1 MGKYLKLVFFLLAV
15 LLSGTIA
22 YSTHLKAGEILVRR
36 TSGTQFQIQLII
48 YTDSSSVIGFGV
60 DEPDAEIRISDGTT
74 LFAQRDAPGRI
85 YIGNATFKNVYT
97 FPARQFNTSTYTISY
112 QQDNRNGGVKNM
124 DNSGNTPFYL
134 ETILKVSPFIGVNN
148 LPILLIP
155 PIDLAA
161 VGQKYTYNPGAYD
174 IEGDSL
180 SYEFTT
186 PKQNTGTDVVGYQH
200 PNIKPAPAGT
210 FTLDPLD
217 GTIVWDAPV
226 VPGYYNF
233 AFIIKEWRN
242 GQVIGS
248 IVRDMQ
254 IEVKNSLNRPPVLKL
269 PNDTCVVAG
278 STFSNFPIVAT
289 DPDVNDKIKLT
300 SKSGLYT
307 LTSSPATFTA
317 PAESNPVTGY
327 FNWSTT
333 CSHVRDEP
341 YQAIFIA
348 QDITPTGQPL
358 FDIQSWNIR
367 VLAPAP
373 ENLTVMAIDEGFQ
386 LNWNA
391 YACNTG
397 KMEIYRKVC
406 DSLDNVV
413 SPCESGDPKALGY
426 IKIGEVPLTTT
437 TFKDTANLNPGS
449 YYYYKITASFSAPK
463 GGRSIASAG
472 ALGSLLGVPVP
483 THTTVLKTDSLNGK
497 IQVSWTQPMELDMAA
512 FPGPYEYRLYRAI
525 GLTGTNYTQVKTLSN
540 LMDTTVIDSLIN
552 TRDLAFNYK
561 LDFYYTSASGLTLK
575 NTSIKATSVF
585 LNSTPGGNQ
594 VSLSWSFDVPWNN
607 RNQYHRIYRKIQ
619 GSNVF
624 ELYDSVFVTG
634 NSASYLDDGLV
645 NGDTVCYYIQTQ
657 GRYCSDKLPFPLLNN
672 SQVVCEVPRDT
683 KPPCPPTLLGPASCL
698 DEGINQLTINW
709 IPDLSPGCNQDIKGY
724 NVYYAEYEDEEL
736 TLLAS
741 NVPDTFFVDNDL
753 LSLAGCYTV
762 TALNFYGSESAM
774 SNKICVDLCV
784 YYELPNLISPNRDSL
799 NDVFRP
805 YPVPKNV
812 KQVKFT
818 VFNRWGKRIYYS
830 EDDIQL
836 NWHGEAS
843 DGSQVPSGVYFIHAE
858 VIFRRRLNRKDEVK
872 SIKGWVQVIRR
883 EEEDVQDPK

>member
-1 MGKYLKLVFFLLAV
+1 MGKYFKIVFFLLT
-15 LLSGTIA
+15 LILSGTIA

-36 TSGTQFQIQLII
+36 TSVTQFEIQLII

-60 DEPDAEIRISDGTT
+60 DEPDAEIKISDGTT
-74 LFAQRDAPGRI
+74 LYALRDSPGRI

-97 FPARQFNTSTYTISY
+97 FPPRQFNSSTYTISY

-134 ETILKVSPFIGVNN
+134 ETILRVSPFIGVNN

-161 VGQKYTYNPGAYD
+161 VGQKYTYNSGAYD

-186 PKQNTGTDVVGYQH
+186 PKQNTGTNVVGYQH

-210 FTLDPLD
+210 FTLDPVTGDL
-217 GTIVWDAPV
+217 VWDAPV

-254 IEVKNSLNRPPVLKL
+254 IEVKNSINKPPVLKL

-278 STFSNFPIVAT
+278 TSFSNLAIVAT
-289 DPDVNDKIKLT
+289 DPDINDKIILT
-300 SKSGLYT
+300 SKSGLY
-307 LTSSPATFTA
+307 LLPSSPAGFVVPA
-317 PAESNPVTGY
+317 PPSNPTTGY
-327 FNWSTT
+327 FSWSTN

-341 YQAIFIA
+341 YQVVFIA
-348 QDITPTGQPL
+348 QDITPTNQPL
-358 FDIQSWNIR
+358 FDIQSWRIK
-367 VLAPAP
+367 VLAPEPTGLEVQAV
-373 ENLTVMAIDEGFQ
+373 NKGFQ
-386 LNWNA
+386 LDWDP
-391 YACNTG
+391 YACNNG
-397 KMEIYRKVC
+397 KMEVYRKVC
-406 DSLDNVV
+406 DSIDNVL
-413 SPCESGDPKALGY
+413 SHCENGDPKALGY
-426 IKIGEVPLTTT
+426 TKIGEVPIGTTT
-437 TFKDTANLNPGS
+437 YKDTVNLNPGS
-449 YYYYKITASFSAPK
+449 YYYYRISANFAAPK
-463 GGRSIASAG
+463 GGRSNASAG
-472 ALGSLLGVPVP
+472 ACGSVFGAPVP
-483 THTTVLKTDSLNGK
+483 THATVVKTDSLNGK
-497 IQVSWTQPMELDMAA
+497 IKVSWSQPLELDMTT
-512 FPGPYEYRLYRAI
+512 FPGPYQYRLFRAT
-525 GLTGTNYTQVKTLSN
+525 GLTGTNYTLIKTLSN
-540 LMDTTVIDSLIN
+540 LADTLVIDSLIN
-552 TRDLAFNYK
+552 TRDLAYNYK
-561 LDFYYTSASGLTLK
+561 MEFYYTSVNGLTLK
-575 NTSIKATSVF
+575 NTSINAASVF

-607 RNQYHRIYRKIQ
+607 RNQYHRIYRKLQ

-624 ELYDSVFVTG
+624 ELHDSVFVTG
-634 NSASYLDDGLV
+634 NYASYLDQGLV

-683 KPPCPPTLLGPASCL
+683 QPPCPPILLGPASCL
-698 DEGINQLTINW
+698 EDGIGQLTINW
-709 IPDLSPGCNQDIKGY
+709 IPDLSLGCNQDIKGY
-724 NVYYAEYEDEEL
+724 NVYYAEHEDEEL
-736 TLLAS
+736 KLLAS
-741 NVPDTFFVDNDL
+741 TVPDTFFVDNDL

-799 NDVFRP
+799 NDVFKP

-836 NWHGEAS
+836 NWKGEAS
-843 DGSQVPSGVYFIHAE
+843 DGSVVASGIYFFHAE
-858 VIFRRRLNRKDEVK
+858 VIYRRRLNRKDEVK
-872 SIKGWVQVIRR
+872 NIKGWVQIIRR
-883 EEEDVQDPK
+883 EEEDVHE